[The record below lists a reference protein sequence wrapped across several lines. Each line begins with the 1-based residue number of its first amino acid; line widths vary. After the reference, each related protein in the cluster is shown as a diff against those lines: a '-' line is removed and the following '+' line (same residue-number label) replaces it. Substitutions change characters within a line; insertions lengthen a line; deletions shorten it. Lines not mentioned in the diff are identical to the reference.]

1 MYIVPRYLAAMLAV
15 GLTTLLPQTLRG
27 QQPSELNRL
36 YSQGVNAYFAGR
48 SNDAESHLSQAL
60 ALDAEDPRIYYFRA
74 LSLLRLGRLDEARG
88 DMMVG
93 ASVEA
98 QRPQRFA
105 VGKALERVQGGHRLT
120 LERYRRE
127 ARSRQV
133 ALKPA
138 QPGQRVRRPRPQ
150 ITSHDEHVLRQRVVI
165 PLDQLLGSGT
175 PQPLSA
181 EQLSRRTRQ
190 ALEARA
196 TPPQTTREAA
206 EPAAASDDP
215 FRDDSS
221 RPATEEA
228 AATAQPVAEPV
239 PPPELEAEQVP
250 EAEVTPPTDE
260 TPEAEEMSEVEDDPF
275 GDL

>member
-1 MYIVPRYLAAMLAV
+1 LAV
-15 GLTTLLPQTLRG
+15 GLATLLPGVLRG
-27 QQPSELNRL
+27 QQHGELNRL
-36 YSQGVNAYFAGR
+36 YGQGVNAYFAGR
-48 SNDAESHLSQAL
+48 SNEAESYLSQAL

-88 DMMVG
+88 DMMAG

-98 QRPQRFA
+98 QHPQRFA
-105 VGKALERVQGGHRLT
+105 VGRALERVQGGHRLM
-120 LERYRRE
+120 LERYRWE

-138 QPGQRVRRPRPQ
+138 QPGQRVGRPRPQ

-165 PLDQLLGSGT
+165 PLDQLLASGT

-190 ALEARA
+190 ALEARPI
-196 TPPQTTREAA
+196 PPQPAPEAA
-206 EPAAASDDP
+206 VPAAASDDP
-215 FRDDSS
+215 FRDDAT
-221 RPATEEA
+221 RPSTEEA

-239 PPPELEAEQVP
+239 RPPELEAEHVP
-250 EAEVTPPTDE
+250 DAEVTPPTDE
-260 TPEAEEMSEVEDDPF
+260 TLEAEEMSEAEAEDDPF